1 MVEYIKWISVFV
13 GCRNNKYFYLI
24 YLLMV
29 MNIEIIDKILKMWF
43 V

>member
-13 GCRNNKYFYLI
+13 GYRNIKYFYLI